1 VDSTVLFYG
10 SHTRE
15 GKKMKLVSINIVNW
29 NGLYFLKNCIKSIKE
44 QTYSNIEIN
53 IIDNNSS
60 DTSIGFLNENF
71 PEINL
76 VVNTENKGFSKAHN
90 QAIEISE
97 GDYIIPLNFDITLT
111 PTFVEEMVRAIESS
125 PEIGIVS
132 GKLYIMNDIG
142 QTTTL
147 DTTGITMSGMY
158 PADRGQYEVD
168 KGQYSNRELVFGAS
182 GAAPMLSRKML
193 EDIKINNEY
202 FDEDF
207 FIYVEDVDLCWRSQL
222 YGWKA
227 LYTPSAVAYHFRGA
241 TRNSDS
247 KMKKDYLLLGH
258 RNRYLAV
265 VKNAILLDLLK
276 NIMWILFY
284 EIGFYLNQFR
294 SGNYFIFLVPF
305 MVTGKIRKMLAK
317 RVIIQ
322 GKNKVA
328 ANYMEPFFF
337 SNMPQIIKNKFQRQ
351 FSKRSIK

>member
-1 VDSTVLFYG
+1 
-10 SHTRE
+10 
-15 GKKMKLVSINIVNW
+15 MKLVSVNIVNW
-29 NGLYFLKNCIKSIKE
+29 NGLDFLNNCILSIKQ
-44 QTYSNIEIN
+44 QTHSNIEIN

-60 DTSIGFLNENF
+60 DESVQFLREHY

-76 VVNTENKGFSKAHN
+76 LVNSENMGFSKAHN
-90 QAIEISE
+90 QAIDISN

-111 PTFVEEMVRAIESS
+111 TTFVEEMVRAIESS
-125 PEIGIVS
+125 SEIGIVS

-147 DTTGITMSGMY
+147 DTTGIIMSGMY
-158 PADRGQYEVD
+158 PADRGQYEAD
-168 KGQYSNRELVFGAS
+168 TGQFNDTELVFGAS
-182 GAAPMLSRKML
+182 GAAPLLSRMML

-241 TRNSDS
+241 TRDSNS

-265 VKNAILLDLLK
+265 VKNAILMNLLK
-276 NIMWILFY
+276 NFFWILIY
-284 EIGFYLNQFR
+284 ETGFYLGQIRN
-294 SGNYFIFLVPF
+294 GNYFIFRVPF
-305 MVTGKIRKMLAK
+305 MVVGKVRKILAK
-317 RVIIQ
+317 RLIIQ
-322 GKNKVA
+322 NNKKVNS
-328 ANYMEPFFF
+328 NYMETFFF
-337 SNMPQIIKNKFQRQ
+337 SNTLQFSKIKFQRM
-351 FSKRSIK
+351 FSKRSVQ